1 MSFVAKWT
9 DFPALGKCADCRSAM
24 VNALG
29 TALPDTHFESDGQ
42 GVTANPP
49 LDADATT
56 VARDILSTQ
65 ANQVSHYHWQ
75 VSGMDCGSCVAKIEK
90 ALGKTAGVACVDV
103 SMMRETVTLGLSD
116 SGADTRNTVTQ
127 TLNKLGYP
135 AQEKS
140 AAGTAKNASAQ
151 SCCAAKADNSTPTR
165 DNDHHHDHDH
175 DLGLATDSDSN
186 DKSLLRRMAPWSS
199 ENDEI
204 AFTVL
209 CLVIGGIVGVAIPA
223 TGPYA
228 LSVAS
233 ILAAVPIM
241 KKAFRLAQSGAI
253 FSIELLMSVA
263 VLGAVAIGE
272 SLEAGMVVVLFTIGE
287 RLEGVA
293 AGQARKGVKALMKLT
308 PEQARRVV
316 KAGFEDIA
324 PADLAIDDIVE
335 VRPGER
341 VPADGVVDKGSAE
354 IDNSHLTGE
363 SVPVYSEIGAEVFA
377 GAIVTDQPVRIRV
390 TRAAG
395 QTMLDRVIE
404 LVEQSEKH
412 KAPVERFVAKFARI
426 YTPIIMA
433 LAALTVVIP
442 PVLFGQ
448 AWDEWI
454 YRGLALL
461 LIGCPCALV
470 ISTPAAV
477 TSALARATR
486 IGLLVKGGAALELIG
501 SVRTMAFDKTGTLT
515 EGKPKL
521 AAIKTAEGYGENGIL
536 TIAAALETV
545 TSHPL
550 ARAVV
555 QAAESRNLDLPV
567 IDDARTI
574 AGAGVEGRIDR
585 VLYRVGAARRLDI
598 TPDAETA
605 KWLTEQEEDGST
617 AVVVLK
623 EDQVIGALALRDVAR
638 SDAKAALADLN
649 SLHITPVM
657 LTGDA
662 TRVAKRMAAELG
674 IDYRAQLL
682 PEDKL
687 NVLASL
693 RDDLNR
699 SGPVAMVG
707 DGINDAPALKSADVG
722 IAIGGGTDIALEA
735 ADAVAVRDR
744 LGDVVNL
751 VKLSRAARRVIRE
764 NITIALGLKA
774 VFLVT
779 SITGLTGLWLAVMAD
794 TGATVLVTINSLRL
808 LMALRKG

>member
-1 MSFVAKWT
+1 MSFIAKWE
-9 DFPALGKCADCRSAM
+9 DIPAIGNCAQCQT
-24 VNALG
+24 ALVDALR
-29 TALPDTHFESDGQ
+29 TALPNQQFESDGQ
-42 GVTANPP
+42 GVKSQHP
-49 LDADATT
+49 LDADALV
-56 VARDILSTQ
+56 VASDVLSTH
-65 ANQVSHYHWQ
+65 AKHVSHYHWQ
-75 VSGMDCGSCVAKIEK
+75 VSGMDCGSCVAKIET
-90 ALGKTAGVACVDV
+90 ALGKTAGVTCVDV
-103 SMMRETVTLGLSD
+103 SMMRETVTLGLGD
-116 SGADTRNTVTQ
+116 GGPETRNAITHA
-127 TLNKLGYP
+127 LNKLGYP
-135 AQEKS
+135 ALEKS
-140 AAGTAKNASAQ
+140 AKGDKASAAKG
-151 SCCAAKADNSTPTR
+151 CCAAKSNTDAPTNVNAHG
-165 DNDHHHDHDH
+165 D
-175 DLGLATDSDSN
+175 ATGQ
-186 DKSLLRRMAPWSS
+186 SLLRRLVPWSS

-204 AFTVL
+204 AFAVL
-209 CLVIGGIVGVAIPA
+209 CLVIGGLIGVVIPVTA
-223 TGPYA
+223 TYA
-228 LSVAS
+228 MSVAS
-233 ILAAVPIM
+233 VLAAVPVM
-241 KKAFRLAQSGAI
+241 KKAFRLAQSGAV

-272 SLEAGMVVVLFTIGE
+272 SLEAGMVVVLFAIGE

-293 AGQARKGVKALMKLT
+293 AGQARKGVKSLMKLT

-316 KAGFEDIA
+316 QGGFEDIT
-324 PADLAIDDIVE
+324 PGDLTLDDIVE

-341 VPADGVVDKGSAE
+341 VPADGVVDKGAAE

-363 SVPVYSEIGAEVFA
+363 SVPVYSEVGAEVFA
-377 GAIVTDQPVRIRV
+377 GAIVTDRPVQIRV

-448 AWDEWI
+448 AWEEWI

-477 TSALARATR
+477 TSALARATK

-501 SVRTMAFDKTGTLT
+501 AVRTMAFDKTGTLT

-521 AAIKTAEGYGENGIL
+521 AAIKTADGYGENGVL

-555 QAAESRNLDLPV
+555 AAAQSHNLDLPV
-567 IDDARTI
+567 IEDARTI
-574 AGAGVEGRIDR
+574 AGAGVEGRIDGT
-585 VLYRVGAARRLDI
+585 LYRVGAAKRLDV
-598 TPDAETA
+598 TPDGETA
-605 KWLTEQEEDGST
+605 KWLSDQEEDGST
-617 AVVVLK
+617 AVIVLK
-623 EDQVIGALALRDVAR
+623 NDQIIGALALRDTAR
-638 SDAKAALADLN
+638 GDAKSALAELN
-649 SLHITPVM
+649 SLNITPVM

-662 TRVAKRMAAELG
+662 NRVGKRMAADLG
-674 IDYRAQLL
+674 IDYRAELL

-687 NVLASL
+687 NVLAEL
-693 RDDLNR
+693 RDDPKR

-764 NITIALGLKA
+764 NIAIALGLKA

-779 SITGLTGLWLAVMAD
+779 SITGLTGLWLAVLAD

-808 LMALRKG
+808 LMALRGSK

>member
-1 MSFVAKWT
+1 MSFIAKWN
-9 DFPALGKCADCRSAM
+9 DFPALGNCANCQTAM
-24 VNALG
+24 VNALR
-29 TALPDTHFESDGQ
+29 TALPDTDFESDGQ
-42 GVTANPP
+42 GITATPP
-49 LDADATT
+49 LDADGNA
-56 VARDILSTQ
+56 VARDVLTAQ
-65 ANQVSHYHWQ
+65 ANQVTHHQWQ
-75 VSGMDCGSCVAKIEK
+75 VSGMDCGSCVAKIET
-90 ALGKTAGVACVDV
+90 ALRKTDGVSCVDI
-103 SMMRETVTLGLSD
+103 SMMRETVTLGLHDDD
-116 SGADTRNTVTQ
+116 SQTRNTVTQ

-135 AQEKS
+135 AQEAAKPS
-140 AAGTAKNASAQ
+140 APDNGTAQ
-151 SCCAAKADNSTPTR
+151 QHED
-165 DNDHHHDHDH
+165 DGNDHTTHDHAH
-175 DLGLATDSDSN
+175 HHGGDSDAN
-186 DKSLLRRMAPWSS
+186 DHSLMRRFAPWSS

-204 AFTVL
+204 AFAVL
-209 CLVIGGIVGVAIPA
+209 CLAIGGLVGALIPSA
-223 TGPYA
+223 EQYA

-233 ILAAVPIM
+233 ILAAVPVM
-241 KKAFRLAQSGAI
+241 KKAFRLAQSGAF

-272 SLEAGMVVVLFTIGE
+272 SLEAGMVVVLFAIGE

-308 PEQARRVV
+308 PEQARRVGTS
-316 KAGFEDIA
+316 GFEDVA
-324 PADLAIDDIVE
+324 PSALAIDDIVE

-341 VPADGVVDKGSAE
+341 VPADGVVHKGAAE

-363 SVPVYSEIGAEVFA
+363 SVPVYSDIDAEVFA
-377 GAIVTDQPVRIRV
+377 GAIVTDRPVQIRV

-448 AWDEWI
+448 GWEEWI

-521 AAIKTAEGYGENGIL
+521 AAMKTANGYGENGVL

-555 QAAESRNLDLPV
+555 QAAESRNLELPV
-567 IDDARTI
+567 IEDARTI
-574 AGAGVEGRIDR
+574 AGAGVEGRIDG
-585 VLYRVGAARRLDI
+585 VLYRVGAAKRLNA
-598 TPDAETA
+598 TPDDETA
-605 KWLTEQEEDGST
+605 KWLSDQEEDGST
-617 AVVVLK
+617 SVIVLK
-623 EDQVIGALALRDVAR
+623 DDQVIGALALRDVAR
-638 SDAKAALADLN
+638 SDAKSALADLN
-649 SLHITPVM
+649 SLNITPMM

-662 TRVAKRMAAELG
+662 TRVAKRMAGELG
-674 IDYRAQLL
+674 MDYRAELL

-687 NVLASL
+687 NALAAL
-693 RDDLNR
+693 RDDPKR

-707 DGINDAPALKSADVG
+707 DGINDAPALKAADVG

-808 LMALRKG
+808 LMALRGSK

>member
-1 MSFVAKWT
+1 MSFIAKWE
-9 DFPALGKCADCRSAM
+9 DVPAIGNCAQCQT
-24 VNALG
+24 ALVDALR
-29 TALPDTHFESDGQ
+29 TALPNQQFESDGQ
-42 GVTANPP
+42 GVKSQHP
-49 LDADATT
+49 LDADASV
-56 VARDILSTQ
+56 VANDVLSTH
-65 ANQVSHYHWQ
+65 AKHVSHYHWQ
-75 VSGMDCGSCVAKIEK
+75 VSGMDCGSCVAKIET
-90 ALGKTAGVACVDV
+90 ALGKTAGVTCVDV
-103 SMMRETVTLGLSD
+103 SMMRETVTLGLGD
-116 SGADTRNTVTQ
+116 GGPETRNAITHA
-127 TLNKLGYP
+127 LNKLGYP
-135 AQEKS
+135 ALEKS
-140 AAGTAKNASAQ
+140 AKGDKASAAKG
-151 SCCAAKADNSTPTR
+151 CCAAKSNTDAPTNVNAHG
-165 DNDHHHDHDH
+165 D
-175 DLGLATDSDSN
+175 ATGQ
-186 DKSLLRRMAPWSS
+186 SLLRRLAPWSS

-204 AFTVL
+204 AFAVL
-209 CLVIGGIVGVAIPA
+209 CLVIGGLIGVVIPVTA
-223 TGPYA
+223 TYA
-228 LSVAS
+228 MSVAS
-233 ILAAVPIM
+233 VLAAVPVM
-241 KKAFRLAQSGAI
+241 KKAFRLAQSGAV

-272 SLEAGMVVVLFTIGE
+272 SLEAGMVVVLFAIGE

-293 AGQARKGVKALMKLT
+293 AGQARKGVKSLMKLT

-316 KAGFEDIA
+316 QGGFEDIT
-324 PADLAIDDIVE
+324 PGDLTLDNIVE

-341 VPADGVVDKGSAE
+341 VPVDGVVDKGAAE

-363 SVPVYSEIGAEVFA
+363 SVPVYSEVGAEVFA
-377 GAIVTDQPVRIRV
+377 GAIVTDRPVQIRV
-390 TRAAG
+390 TRTAG

-448 AWDEWI
+448 AWEEWI

-477 TSALARATR
+477 TSALARATK

-501 SVRTMAFDKTGTLT
+501 AVRTMAFDKTGTLT

-521 AAIKTAEGYGENGIL
+521 AAIKTADGYGENGVL

-555 QAAESRNLDLPV
+555 AAAQSRNLDLPV
-567 IDDARTI
+567 IEDARTI
-574 AGAGVEGRIDR
+574 AGAGVEGRIDGT
-585 VLYRVGAARRLDI
+585 LYRVGAAKRLDV
-598 TPDAETA
+598 TPDGETA
-605 KWLTEQEEDGST
+605 KWLSDQEEDGST
-617 AVVVLK
+617 AVIVLK
-623 EDQVIGALALRDVAR
+623 NDQIIGALALRDTAR
-638 SDAKAALADLN
+638 GDAKSALAELN
-649 SLHITPVM
+649 SLNITPVM

-662 TRVAKRMAAELG
+662 NRVGKRMAADLG
-674 IDYRAQLL
+674 IDYRAELL

-687 NVLASL
+687 NVLAEL
-693 RDDLNR
+693 RDDPKR

-779 SITGLTGLWLAVMAD
+779 SITGLTGLWLAVLAD

-808 LMALRKG
+808 LMALRGSK

>member
-1 MSFVAKWT
+1 MSFIAKWE
-9 DFPALGKCADCRSAM
+9 DVPAIGNCAQCQT
-24 VNALG
+24 ALVDALR
-29 TALPDTHFESDGQ
+29 TALPNQQFESDGQ
-42 GVTANPP
+42 GVKSQNP
-49 LDADATT
+49 LDADESV
-56 VARDILSTQ
+56 VANDVLSTHTKH
-65 ANQVSHYHWQ
+65 VSHYHWQ
-75 VSGMDCGSCVAKIEK
+75 VSGMDCGSCVSKIET
-90 ALGKTAGVACVDV
+90 ALGKTAGVTCVDV
-103 SMMRETVTLGLSD
+103 SMMRETVTLGLD
-116 SGADTRNTVTQ
+116 DGEPETRNTVTQ

-140 AAGTAKNASAQ
+140 TKGDKASAAKSCCTAKENTDA
-151 SCCAAKADNSTPTR
+151 PTNV
-165 DNDHHHDHDH
+165 DAYGD
-175 DLGLATDSDSN
+175 ATGQ
-186 DKSLLRRMAPWSS
+186 SLLRRLAPWSS

-204 AFTVL
+204 AFAVL
-209 CLVIGGIVGVAIPA
+209 CLVIGGLIGAVIPA
-223 TGPYA
+223 TAPYA
-228 LSVAS
+228 ISVAS
-233 ILAAVPIM
+233 VLAAVPVM
-241 KKAFRLAQSGAI
+241 KKAFRLAQSGAV

-272 SLEAGMVVVLFTIGE
+272 SLEAGMVVVLFAIGE

-293 AGQARKGVKALMKLT
+293 AGQARKGVKSLMKLT

-316 KAGFEDIA
+316 QGGFEDIT
-324 PADLAIDDIVE
+324 PGDLALDDIVE

-341 VPADGVVDKGSAE
+341 VPADGVVDNGAAE

-363 SVPVYSEIGAEVFA
+363 SVPVYSEVGAEVFA
-377 GAIVTDQPVRIRV
+377 GAIVTDRPVQIRV

-433 LAALTVVIP
+433 MAALTVIIP

-448 AWDEWI
+448 AWEEWI

-477 TSALARATR
+477 TSALARATK

-501 SVRTMAFDKTGTLT
+501 AVRTMAFDKTGTLT

-521 AAIKTAEGYGENGIL
+521 AAIKTADGYGENGVL

-555 QAAESRNLDLPV
+555 AAAKSRNLDLPV
-567 IDDARTI
+567 IEDARTI
-574 AGAGVEGRIDR
+574 AGAGVEGRIDG
-585 VLYRVGAARRLDI
+585 VLYRVGAAKRLDV
-598 TPDAETA
+598 TPDGETA
-605 KWLTEQEEDGST
+605 KWLSDQEEDGST
-617 AVVVLK
+617 AVIVLK
-623 EDQVIGALALRDVAR
+623 ENQIIGALALRDTAR
-638 SDAKAALADLN
+638 SDATSALAELN
-649 SLHITPVM
+649 SLNITPVM

-662 TRVAKRMAAELG
+662 TRVAKRMAADLG
-674 IDYRAQLL
+674 IDYRAELL

-687 NVLASL
+687 NVLADL
-693 RDDLNR
+693 RDDPKR

-735 ADAVAVRDR
+735 ADAVAVRAR

-779 SITGLTGLWLAVMAD
+779 SITGLTGLWLAVLAD

-808 LMALRKG
+808 LMALRGSK

>member
-1 MSFVAKWT
+1 MSFIAKWE
-9 DFPALGKCADCRSAM
+9 DVPAIGNCAQCQT
-24 VNALG
+24 ALVDALR
-29 TALPDTHFESDGQ
+29 TALPNQQFESDGQ
-42 GVTANPP
+42 GVKSQQP
-49 LDADATT
+49 LDSDALV
-56 VARDILSTQ
+56 VASDVLSTH
-65 ANQVSHYHWQ
+65 AKHVSHYHWQ
-75 VSGMDCGSCVAKIEK
+75 VSGMDCGSCVAKIET
-90 ALGKTAGVACVDV
+90 ALGKTAGVTCVDV
-103 SMMRETVTLGLSD
+103 SMMRETVTLGLD
-116 SGADTRNTVTQ
+116 DGAPETRNAVTQ

-135 AQEKS
+135 ALEKS
-140 AAGTAKNASAQ
+140 AKGDKASAAKG
-151 SCCAAKADNSTPTR
+151 CCAAKSNTDAPTNV
-165 DNDHHHDHDH
+165 DAHGD
-175 DLGLATDSDSN
+175 ATGQ
-186 DKSLLRRMAPWSS
+186 SLLRRLAPWSS

-204 AFTVL
+204 VFAVL
-209 CLVIGGIVGVAIPA
+209 CLVIGGLIGVVIPVTA
-223 TGPYA
+223 TYA
-228 LSVAS
+228 MSVAS
-233 ILAAVPIM
+233 VLAAVPVM
-241 KKAFRLAQSGAI
+241 KKAFRLAQSGAV

-272 SLEAGMVVVLFTIGE
+272 SLEAGMVVVLFAIGE

-293 AGQARKGVKALMKLT
+293 AGQARKGVKSLMKLT

-316 KAGFEDIA
+316 QGGFEDIT
-324 PADLAIDDIVE
+324 PGDLTLDDIVE

-341 VPADGVVDKGSAE
+341 VPADGVVDKGAAE

-363 SVPVYSEIGAEVFA
+363 SVPVYSEVGAEVFA
-377 GAIVTDQPVRIRV
+377 GAIVTDRPVQIRV
-390 TRAAG
+390 TRTAG

-448 AWDEWI
+448 AWEEWI

-477 TSALARATR
+477 TSALARATK

-501 SVRTMAFDKTGTLT
+501 AVRTMAFDKTGTLT

-521 AAIKTAEGYGENGIL
+521 AAIKTADGYGENGVL

-555 QAAESRNLDLPV
+555 AAAKSRNLDLPV
-567 IDDARTI
+567 IEDARTI
-574 AGAGVEGRIDR
+574 AGAGVEGRIDGT
-585 VLYRVGAARRLDI
+585 LYRVGAAKRLDV
-598 TPDAETA
+598 TPDGETA
-605 KWLTEQEEDGST
+605 KWLSDQEEDGST
-617 AVVVLK
+617 AVIVLK
-623 EDQVIGALALRDVAR
+623 ENQIIGALALRDTAR
-638 SDAKAALADLN
+638 SDAKSALAELN
-649 SLHITPVM
+649 SLNITPVM

-662 TRVAKRMAAELG
+662 NRVGKRMAADLG
-674 IDYRAQLL
+674 IDYRAELL

-687 NVLASL
+687 NVLAEL
-693 RDDLNR
+693 RDDPKR

-779 SITGLTGLWLAVMAD
+779 SITGLTGLWLAVLAD

-808 LMALRKG
+808 LMALRGSK

>member
-1 MSFVAKWT
+1 MSFIAKWN
-9 DFPALGKCADCRSAM
+9 DFPALGNCASCQTAM
-24 VNALG
+24 VNALR
-29 TALPDTHFESDGQ
+29 TALPDTDFESDGQ
-42 GVTANPP
+42 GITATPP
-49 LDADATT
+49 LDADRNA
-56 VARDILSTQ
+56 VAHDVLTAQ
-65 ANQVSHYHWQ
+65 ANQVTHHQWQ
-75 VSGMDCGSCVAKIEK
+75 VSGMDCGSCVAKIET
-90 ALGKTAGVACVDV
+90 ALRKTDGVSCVDV
-103 SMMRETVTLGLSD
+103 SMMRETVTLGLND
-116 SGADTRNTVTQ
+116 DDAQTRNTVTQ

-135 AQEKS
+135 AQEAVKPDTPDN
-140 AAGTAKNASAQ
+140 GTAQ
-151 SCCAAKADNSTPTR
+151 QHED
-165 DNDHHHDHDH
+165 DGNDHTTHDHAHHHGGDRDANDH
-175 DLGLATDSDSN
+175 NLM
-186 DKSLLRRMAPWSS
+186 RRFAPWSS

-204 AFTVL
+204 AFAVL
-209 CLVIGGIVGVAIPA
+209 CLAIGGLVGALIPA
-223 TGPYA
+223 AEPYA

-233 ILAAVPIM
+233 LLAAVPVM
-241 KKAFRLAQSGAI
+241 KKAFRLAQSGAF

-272 SLEAGMVVVLFTIGE
+272 SLEAGMVVVLFAIGE

-308 PEQARRVV
+308 PEQARRVG
-316 KAGFEDIA
+316 ASGFEDVA
-324 PADLAIDDIVE
+324 PSALAIDDIVE

-341 VPADGVVDKGSAE
+341 VPADGLVHKGAAE

-363 SVPVYSEIGAEVFA
+363 SVPVYSDIDAEVFA
-377 GAIVTDQPVRIRV
+377 GAIVADRPVQIRV

-448 AWDEWI
+448 GWEEWI

-521 AAIKTAEGYGENGIL
+521 AAIKTANGYGENGVL

-555 QAAESRNLDLPV
+555 QAAESRNLGLPV
-567 IDDARTI
+567 IEDARTI
-574 AGAGVEGRIDR
+574 AGAGVEGRIDG
-585 VLYRVGAARRLDI
+585 VLYRVGAAKRLSA
-598 TPDAETA
+598 TPDVETA
-605 KWLTEQEEDGST
+605 KWLSDQEEDGST
-617 AVVVLK
+617 SVIVLK
-623 EDQVIGALALRDVAR
+623 DDQVIGALALRDVAR
-638 SDAKAALADLN
+638 SDAKSALADLN
-649 SLHITPVM
+649 SLNITPVM

-662 TRVAKRMAAELG
+662 TRVAKRMAGELG
-674 IDYRAQLL
+674 MDYRAELL

-687 NVLASL
+687 NALAAL
-693 RDDLNR
+693 RDDPKR

-707 DGINDAPALKSADVG
+707 DGINDAPALKAADVG

-808 LMALRKG
+808 LMALRKS

>member
-1 MSFVAKWT
+1 MSFIAKWE
-9 DFPALGKCADCRSAM
+9 DVPAIGNCAQCQT
-24 VNALG
+24 ALVDALR
-29 TALPDTHFESDGQ
+29 TALPNQQFESDGQ
-42 GVTANPP
+42 GVKSQHP
-49 LDADATT
+49 LDADASA
-56 VARDILSTQ
+56 VANDVLSTH
-65 ANQVSHYHWQ
+65 AKHVSHYHWQ
-75 VSGMDCGSCVAKIEK
+75 VSGMDCGSCVAKIET
-90 ALGKTAGVACVDV
+90 ALGKTAGVTCVDV
-103 SMMRETVTLGLSD
+103 SMMRETVTLGLD
-116 SGADTRNTVTQ
+116 DGGPETRNTVTQ

-140 AAGTAKNASAQ
+140 TKGDKASAAKG
-151 SCCAAKADNSTPTR
+151 CCADKSSTDAPTNV
-165 DNDHHHDHDH
+165 DAHGD
-175 DLGLATDSDSN
+175 ATGQ
-186 DKSLLRRMAPWSS
+186 SLLRRLAPWSS

-204 AFTVL
+204 AFAVL
-209 CLVIGGIVGVAIPA
+209 CLVIGGLIGVVIPVTA
-223 TGPYA
+223 TYA
-228 LSVAS
+228 MSVAS
-233 ILAAVPIM
+233 VLAAVPVM
-241 KKAFRLAQSGAI
+241 KKAFRLAQSGAV

-272 SLEAGMVVVLFTIGE
+272 SLEAGMVVVLFAIGE

-293 AGQARKGVKALMKLT
+293 AGQARKGVKSLMKLT

-316 KAGFEDIA
+316 QGGFEDIT
-324 PADLAIDDIVE
+324 PGDLTLDDIVE

-341 VPADGVVDKGSAE
+341 VPADGVVDKGAAE

-363 SVPVYSEIGAEVFA
+363 SVPVYSEVGAEVFA
-377 GAIVTDQPVRIRV
+377 GAIVTDRPVQIRV
-390 TRAAG
+390 TRTAG

-448 AWDEWI
+448 AWEEWI

-477 TSALARATR
+477 TSALARATK

-501 SVRTMAFDKTGTLT
+501 AVRTMAFDKTGTLT

-521 AAIKTAEGYGENGIL
+521 AAIKTADGYGENGVL

-555 QAAESRNLDLPV
+555 AAAKSRNLDLPV
-567 IDDARTI
+567 IEDARTI
-574 AGAGVEGRIDR
+574 AGAGVEGRIDGT
-585 VLYRVGAARRLDI
+585 LYRVGAAKRLDV
-598 TPDAETA
+598 TPDGETA
-605 KWLTEQEEDGST
+605 KWLSDQEEDGST
-617 AVVVLK
+617 AVIVLK
-623 EDQVIGALALRDVAR
+623 ENQIIGALALRDTAR
-638 SDAKAALADLN
+638 SDAKSALAELN
-649 SLHITPVM
+649 SLNITPVM

-662 TRVAKRMAAELG
+662 NRVGKRMAADLG
-674 IDYRAQLL
+674 IDYRAELL

-687 NVLASL
+687 NVLAEL
-693 RDDLNR
+693 RDDPKR

-779 SITGLTGLWLAVMAD
+779 SITGLTGLWLAVLAD

-808 LMALRKG
+808 LMALRGSK

>member
-1 MSFVAKWT
+1 MSFIAKWDELPT
-9 DFPALGKCADCRSAM
+9 IGHCAHCRESLI
-24 VNALG
+24 NALNK
-29 TALPDTHFESDGQ
+29 AVPDHGFSSDAQ
-42 GVTANPP
+42 GISAK
-49 LDADATT
+49 AD
-56 VARDILSTQ
+56 LSTADDAKMRDVLRKQ
-65 ANQVSHYHWQ
+65 GSAVTHYHWQ
-75 VSGMDCGSCVAKIEK
+75 VAGMDCGSCVAKIET
-90 ALGKTAGVACVDV
+90 ALGKFDGVSCVDV
-103 SMMRETVTLGLSD
+103 SMMRETVTLGIDADHDQTRSD
-116 SGADTRNTVTQ
+116 ITK
-127 TLNKLGYP
+127 TLTKLGYP
-135 AQEKS
+135 ASEKDAPGNVKS
-140 AAGTAKNASAQ
+140 SGSGCCSGDHAHAPAK
-151 SCCAAKADNSTPTR
+151 R
-165 DNDHHHDHDH
+165 DDT
-175 DLGLATDSDSN
+175 TDI
-186 DKSLLRRMAPWSS
+186 KQSLLRRVAPWSS

-204 AFTVL
+204 AFAAL
-209 CLVIGGIVGVAIPA
+209 CLLLGGVIGAIVPA

-228 LSVAS
+228 MSVAS
-233 ILAAVPIM
+233 VLAALPVM
-241 KKAFRLAQSGAI
+241 KKAIRLAQSGAI

-263 VLGAVAIGE
+263 VIGAVAIGE
-272 SLEAGMVVVLFTIGE
+272 SLEAGMVVLLFAIGE

-293 AGQARKGVKALMKLT
+293 AGRARSGVKALMKLA
-308 PEQARRVV
+308 PEQARRVSDQ
-316 KAGFEDIA
+316 GFENVT
-324 PADLAIDDIVE
+324 PRDLVIDDIVE

-341 VPADGVVDKGSAE
+341 VPSDGVVESGAAE

-363 SVPVYSEIGAEVFA
+363 SVPVFSQVGTEVFA
-377 GAIVTDQPVRIRV
+377 GAIVTDSPVRIRV

-433 LAALTVVIP
+433 LALATVVIP

-448 AWDEWI
+448 AWDEWV

-477 TSALARATR
+477 TSALARATK
-486 IGLLVKGGAALELIG
+486 IGLLVKGGAGLELIG
-501 SVRTMAFDKTGTLT
+501 AVRTMAFDKTGTLT

-521 AAIKTAEGYGENGIL
+521 AAITTVEGYGENGVL
-536 TIAAALETV
+536 SIAAALETV

-555 QAAESRNLDLPV
+555 EAAENRNLELPV
-567 IDDARTI
+567 IEDAKTI
-574 AGAGVEGRIDR
+574 AGAGVEGRIDG
-585 VLYRVGAARRLDI
+585 VIYQVGAAKRLGV
-598 TPDAETA
+598 TPSTEMAQ
-605 KWLTEQEEDGST
+605 WLSDQEDGGST

-623 EDQVIGALALRDVAR
+623 NGQVIGALALRDVAR
-638 SDAKAALADLN
+638 EDAKQALAALKALN
-649 SLHITPVM
+649 ITPVM

-674 IDYRAQLL
+674 MDCRAELM

-687 NVLASL
+687 NALAAL
-693 RDDLNR
+693 RNDPSR

-707 DGINDAPALKSADVG
+707 DGINDAPALKAADVG

-735 ADAVAVRDR
+735 ADAVAVKDR

-764 NITIALGLKA
+764 NITIAIGLKA

-779 SITGLTGLWLAVMAD
+779 SITGLTGLWLAVLAD

-808 LMALRKG
+808 LIALRGSK

>member
-1 MSFVAKWT
+1 MSFIAKWE
-9 DFPALGKCADCRSAM
+9 DVPAIGNCAQCQT
-24 VNALG
+24 ALVDALR
-29 TALPDTHFESDGQ
+29 TALPNQQFESDGQ
-42 GVTANPP
+42 GVKSQHP
-49 LDADATT
+49 LDAGASA
-56 VARDILSTQ
+56 VANDVLSTH
-65 ANQVSHYHWQ
+65 AKHVSHYHWQ
-75 VSGMDCGSCVAKIEK
+75 VSGMDCGSCVAKIET
-90 ALGKTAGVACVDV
+90 ALGKTAGVTCVDV
-103 SMMRETVTLGLSD
+103 SMMRETVTLGLD
-116 SGADTRNTVTQ
+116 DGTPETRNTVTQ

-140 AAGTAKNASAQ
+140 IKGDKAPATKD
-151 SCCAAKADNSTPTR
+151 CCA
-165 DNDHHHDHDH
+165 
-175 DLGLATDSDSN
+175 
-186 DKSLLRRMAPWSS
+186 DKSSTDAPTNADAHDDATGQSLMRRLTPWSS

-204 AFTVL
+204 AFAVL
-209 CLVIGGIVGVAIPA
+209 CLVVGGLVGAVIPA
-223 TGPYA
+223 AAPYA
-228 LSVAS
+228 ISVAS
-233 ILAAVPIM
+233 VLAAVPVM
-241 KKAFRLAQSGAI
+241 KKAFRLAQSGAV

-272 SLEAGMVVVLFTIGE
+272 SLEAGMVVVLFAIGE

-293 AGQARKGVKALMKLT
+293 AGQARKGVKSLMKLT

-316 KAGFEDIA
+316 QGGFEDIT
-324 PADLAIDDIVE
+324 PGDLVLDDIVE

-341 VPADGVVDKGSAE
+341 VPVDGVVDKGAAE

-363 SVPVYSEIGAEVFA
+363 SVPVYSEVGAEVFA
-377 GAIVTDQPVRIRV
+377 GAIVTDRPVQIRV

-448 AWDEWI
+448 AWEEWI

-477 TSALARATR
+477 TSALARATK

-501 SVRTMAFDKTGTLT
+501 AVRTMAFDKTGTLT

-521 AAIKTAEGYGENGIL
+521 AAIKTADGYGENGVL

-555 QAAESRNLDLPV
+555 AAAKSRNLDLPV
-567 IDDARTI
+567 IEDARTI
-574 AGAGVEGRIDR
+574 AGAGVEGRIDGT
-585 VLYRVGAARRLDI
+585 LYRVGAAKRLDV
-598 TPDAETA
+598 TPDGETA
-605 KWLTEQEEDGST
+605 KWLSDQEEDGST
-617 AVVVLK
+617 AVIVLK
-623 EDQVIGALALRDVAR
+623 ENQIIGALALRDTAR
-638 SDAKAALADLN
+638 SDAKSALAELN
-649 SLHITPVM
+649 SLNITPVM

-662 TRVAKRMAAELG
+662 NRVGKRMAADLG
-674 IDYRAQLL
+674 IDYRAELL

-687 NVLASL
+687 NVLADL
-693 RDDLNR
+693 RDDPKR

-751 VKLSRAARRVIRE
+751 VKLSRATRRVIRE

-779 SITGLTGLWLAVMAD
+779 SITGLTGLWLAVLAD

-808 LMALRKG
+808 LMALRGSK

>member
-1 MSFVAKWT
+1 MSFIAKWE
-9 DFPALGKCADCRSAM
+9 DVPAIGNCAQCQT
-24 VNALG
+24 ALVDALR
-29 TALPDTHFESDGQ
+29 TALPNQQFESDGQ
-42 GVTANPP
+42 GVTSQHP
-49 LDADATT
+49 LDADASV
-56 VARDILSTQ
+56 VANDVLSTH
-65 ANQVSHYHWQ
+65 AKHVSHYHWQ
-75 VSGMDCGSCVAKIEK
+75 VSGMDCGSCVAKIET
-90 ALGKTAGVACVDV
+90 ALGKAAGVTCVDV
-103 SMMRETVTLGLSD
+103 SMMRETVTLGLD
-116 SGADTRNTVTQ
+116 DGAPETRNAVTQ

-135 AQEKS
+135 ALEKS
-140 AAGTAKNASAQ
+140 AKGDKASAAKG
-151 SCCAAKADNSTPTR
+151 CCAAKSNTDAPTNV
-165 DNDHHHDHDH
+165 DAHGD
-175 DLGLATDSDSN
+175 ATGQ
-186 DKSLLRRMAPWSS
+186 SLMRRLTPWSS

-204 AFTVL
+204 AFAVL
-209 CLVIGGIVGVAIPA
+209 CLVIGGLIGAVIPVTA
-223 TGPYA
+223 SYA
-228 LSVAS
+228 MSVAS
-233 ILAAVPIM
+233 VLAAVPVM
-241 KKAFRLAQSGAI
+241 KKAFRSAQSGAV

-272 SLEAGMVVVLFTIGE
+272 SLEAGMVVVLFAIGE

-293 AGQARKGVKALMKLT
+293 AGQARKGVKSLMKLT

-316 KAGFEDIA
+316 QGGFEDIT
-324 PADLAIDDIVE
+324 PGDLTLEDIVE

-341 VPADGVVDKGSAE
+341 VPADGVVDNGAAE

-377 GAIVTDQPVRIRV
+377 GAIITDRPVQIRV

-433 LAALTVVIP
+433 LAALTVIIP

-448 AWDEWI
+448 AWEEWI

-477 TSALARATR
+477 TSALARATK

-501 SVRTMAFDKTGTLT
+501 AVRTMAFDKTGTLT

-521 AAIKTAEGYGENGIL
+521 AAIKTADGYGENGVL

-555 QAAESRNLDLPV
+555 AAAQSRNLDLPV
-567 IDDARTI
+567 IEDARTI
-574 AGAGVEGRIDR
+574 AGAGVEGRIDGT
-585 VLYRVGAARRLDI
+585 LYRVGAAKRLDVA
-598 TPDAETA
+598 PDGETA
-605 KWLTEQEEDGST
+605 KWLSDQEEDGST
-617 AVVVLK
+617 AVIVLK
-623 EDQVIGALALRDVAR
+623 NDQIIGALALRDTAR
-638 SDAKAALADLN
+638 GDAKSALAELN
-649 SLHITPVM
+649 SLNITPVM

-662 TRVAKRMAAELG
+662 NRVGKRMAADLG
-674 IDYRAQLL
+674 IDYRAELL

-687 NVLASL
+687 NVLAEL
-693 RDDLNR
+693 RDDPKR

-779 SITGLTGLWLAVMAD
+779 SITGLTGLWLAVLAD

-808 LMALRKG
+808 LMALRGSK

>member
-1 MSFVAKWT
+1 MSFIAKWE
-9 DFPALGKCADCRSAM
+9 DVPAIGNCAQCQT
-24 VNALG
+24 ALVDALR
-29 TALPDTHFESDGQ
+29 TALPNQQFESDGQ
-42 GVTANPP
+42 GVKSQQP
-49 LDADATT
+49 LDSDALV
-56 VARDILSTQ
+56 VASDVLSTH
-65 ANQVSHYHWQ
+65 AKHVSHYHWQ
-75 VSGMDCGSCVAKIEK
+75 VSGMDCGSCVAKIET
-90 ALGKTAGVACVDV
+90 ALGKTAGVTCVDV
-103 SMMRETVTLGLSD
+103 SMMRETVTLGLGD
-116 SGADTRNTVTQ
+116 GGPETRNAITHA
-127 TLNKLGYP
+127 LNKLGYP

-140 AAGTAKNASAQ
+140 TKGDKASAGKG
-151 SCCAAKADNSTPTR
+151 CCA
-165 DNDHHHDHDH
+165 
-175 DLGLATDSDSN
+175 
-186 DKSLLRRMAPWSS
+186 DKSSTDAPTNADAHDDATGQSLMRRLTPWSS

-204 AFTVL
+204 AFAVL
-209 CLVIGGIVGVAIPA
+209 CLVIGGLIGAVIPA
-223 TGPYA
+223 TAPYA
-228 LSVAS
+228 ISVGS
-233 ILAAVPIM
+233 VLAAVPVM

-272 SLEAGMVVVLFTIGE
+272 SLEAGMVVVLFAIGE

-293 AGQARKGVKALMKLT
+293 AGQARKGVKSLMKLT

-316 KAGFEDIA
+316 QGGFEDIT
-324 PADLAIDDIVE
+324 PGDLTLDDIVE

-341 VPADGVVDKGSAE
+341 VPVDGVVDKGAAE

-363 SVPVYSEIGAEVFA
+363 SVPVYSDVGAEVFA
-377 GAIVTDQPVRIRV
+377 GAIVTDRPVQIRV

-448 AWDEWI
+448 AWEEWI

-477 TSALARATR
+477 TSALARATK

-501 SVRTMAFDKTGTLT
+501 AVRTMAFDKTGTLT

-521 AAIKTAEGYGENGIL
+521 AEIKTADGYGENGVL

-555 QAAESRNLDLPV
+555 AAAKSRNLDLPV
-567 IDDARTI
+567 IEDARTI
-574 AGAGVEGRIDR
+574 AGAGVEGRIDGT
-585 VLYRVGAARRLDI
+585 LYRVGAAKRLDV
-598 TPDAETA
+598 TPDGETA
-605 KWLTEQEEDGST
+605 KWLSDQEEDGST
-617 AVVVLK
+617 AVIVLK
-623 EDQVIGALALRDVAR
+623 NDQIIGALALRDTAR
-638 SDAKAALADLN
+638 GDAKSALAELN
-649 SLHITPVM
+649 SLNITPVM

-662 TRVAKRMAAELG
+662 NRVGKRMAADLG
-674 IDYRAQLL
+674 IDYRAELL

-687 NVLASL
+687 NVLAEL
-693 RDDLNR
+693 RDDPKR

-779 SITGLTGLWLAVMAD
+779 SITGLTGLWLAVLAD

-808 LMALRKG
+808 LMALRGSK